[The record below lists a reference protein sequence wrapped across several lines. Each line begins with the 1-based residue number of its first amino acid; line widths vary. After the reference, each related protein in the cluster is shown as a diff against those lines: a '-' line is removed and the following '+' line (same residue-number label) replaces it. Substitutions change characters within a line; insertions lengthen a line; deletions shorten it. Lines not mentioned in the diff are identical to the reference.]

1 MVGLVNMIPYNTLVT
16 IHGTSGVWRITNTYI
31 RFDAKRYYAIP
42 FDDDAIAYAINES
55 VFCLLVSE
63 SEFKRFGFIDETVD
77 GGSET

>member
-1 MVGLVNMIPYNTLVT
+1 MVGLVNMIPYNALVT

-63 SEFKRFGFIDETVD
+63 SGFKRFGFIDEIVD
-77 GGSET
+77 GGTKA